1 MSLEVK
7 DELYYNDLIADLKQI
22 SEIEE
27 ITDMNQ
33 IDRISQRRKMIP
45 IKDEKDNLR
54 YRSSDYSIEFMNIA
68 RKIYI
73 EAMGFDG
80 IAWLEQLRDF
90 PNEVNE
96 MIKELENKKIE
107 NEMLLHLL
115 LVINNMG
122 HLFTFSLGES
132 REQCVCLNKNDKM
145 WEVYL
150 VERGIVFDKS
160 VHEECIDACIEVIHQ
175 LADSKELFEE
185 QKESFFKIKKLTPPK
200 NTGNK

>member
-1 MSLEVK
+1 MNLKVK

-22 SEIEE
+22 SEIEK
-27 ITDMNQ
+27 IIDTNQ
-33 IDRISQRRKMIP
+33 INRIGQRRKMIP
-45 IKDEKDNLR
+45 IKDEEGNLK
-54 YRSSDYSIEFMNIA
+54 YKSSDYSIEFINIA
-68 RKIYI
+68 REIYI
-73 EAMGFDG
+73 KAMGFDG
-80 IAWLEQLRDF
+80 LAWLEQLRDF

-96 MIKELENKKIE
+96 KIKELENKKIE
-107 NEMLLHLL
+107 NEILIQLL

-122 HLFTFSLGES
+122 ELFTFSLGES

-185 QKESFFKIKKLTPPK
+185 QKERFLKIKKLTSLR

>member
-1 MSLEVK
+1 
-7 DELYYNDLIADLKQI
+7 
-22 SEIEE
+22 
-27 ITDMNQ
+27 
-33 IDRISQRRKMIP
+33 
-45 IKDEKDNLR
+45 
-54 YRSSDYSIEFMNIA
+54 
-68 RKIYI
+68 
-73 EAMGFDG
+73 MGFDG
-80 IAWLEQLRDF
+80 LAWLEQLRDF

-96 MIKELENKKIE
+96 KIKELENKKIE
-107 NEMLLHLL
+107 NEILIQLL

-122 HLFTFSLGES
+122 ELFAFSLGES
-132 REQCVCLNKNDKM
+132 REQCVCLNKNGKM

-185 QKESFFKIKKLTPPK
+185 QKERFLKIKKLTSLR